1 MIKRQITINTIR
13 VMKKLFVTILM
24 LSLAHVCVLKA
35 ANTDI
40 TTLDNIVY
48 VEPFE
53 AEAGDQVYITF
64 KMKNTAPIRGLQF
77 DLYLPEGV
85 TLDKTSAALSSDRL
99 PSGDHH
105 AIEFTDNTDY
115 IQVLINSSYD
125 DVFVGEDGTLFTA
138 IIDIANTVSVG
149 DHPIY
154 LKAMKLSE
162 TDISKY
168 YTQENIESTL
178 TITGVSDGTVK
189 LNENSETLPI
199 AQSNV
204 SVKVIRTIKGGQWN
218 TICLPFE
225 IKKNDRA
232 AVFGGS
238 NPQVAKVSTVDV
250 ATSGDITI
258 NCELVSGKLSANTP
272 YLIMPEADVSE
283 LTASNVNIVVGSPAT
298 ELENDDED
306 VVGSFYGTLKAG
318 TVIPK
323 DNLFL
328 SNNKFYYS
336 TGTTTIKG
344 FRGYFYLQDF
354 STSSPAPK
362 LVING
367 EATNIDGLQIVDGD
381 GRIYN
386 LNGQHVENPT
396 KKGVYIQNGK
406 KVVIKK

>member
-1 MIKRQITINTIR
+1 
-13 VMKKLFVTILM
+13 MKKLFIILTACFA
-24 LSLAHVCVLKA
+24 SLGMMKA

-40 TTLDNIVY
+40 SALDNIIY
-48 VEPFE
+48 VEPFS
-53 AEAGDQVYITF
+53 AEANSQVYLSF
-64 KMKNTAPIRGLQF
+64 KMKNSETIRAFQF
-77 DLYLPEGV
+77 KISLPTGV
-85 TLDKTSAALSSDRL
+85 TIVNDSQVFTENRKADSD
-99 PSGDHH
+99 DHTLGI
-105 AIEFTDNTDY
+105 APQD
-115 IQVLINSSYD
+115 
-125 DVFVGEDGTLFTA
+125 DGTLLFLCGTQGLKPFKGNDGEVLRV
-138 IIDIANTVSVG
+138 IIDIPDGLADEDNPV
-149 DHPIY
+149 DYPII
-154 LKAMKLSE
+154 LTEMKLNGPDGSYTTTDPIE
-162 TDISKY
+162 T
-168 YTQENIESTL
+168 TL
-178 TITGVSDGTVK
+178 TITGTSDGTIK
-189 LNENSETLPI
+189 LNENSETPPI
-199 AQSNV
+199 AQSGVN
-204 SVKVIRTIKGGQWN
+204 VKVLRTIKGGQWN

-225 IKKNDRA
+225 IKKADRA

-406 KVVIKK
+406 KVVMKK

>member
-1 MIKRQITINTIR
+1 
-13 VMKKLFVTILM
+13 MKKLFVTILM

-40 TTLDNIVY
+40 TTLYNIVY

-105 AIEFTDNTDY
+105 AIEFTDNTDTDNTDY

-125 DVFVGEDGTLFTA
+125 EVFVGEDGTLFTA

-149 DHPIY
+149 DHPIN

-162 TDISKY
+162 TNINNF
-168 YTQENIESTL
+168 YTQDNIESTL
-178 TITGVSDGTVK
+178 TITGVSDGKVK

-199 AQSNV
+199 AQEGV
-204 SVKVIRTIKGGQWN
+204 DVKVTRTISANNWN
-218 TICLPFE
+218 TICLPFDMSE
-225 IKKNDRA
+225 AQVEA
-232 AVFGGS
+232 AFG
-238 NPQVAKVSTVDV
+238 
-250 ATSGDITI
+250 SGYELAEFDDYEVTGTQITI
-258 NCELVSGKLSANTP
+258 KFTSATPDKNGILLSANTP
-272 YLIMPEADVSE
+272 YIIKTESQISQFTVDEVDIDADEEEAISFNTKKLKD
-283 LTASNVNIVVGSPAT
+283 AT
-298 ELENDDED
+298 
-306 VVGSFYGTLKAG
+306 GIFYGTLKAG
-318 TVIPK
+318 TVIPS

-328 SNNKFYYS
+328 SNNKFWYS

-344 FRGYFYLQDF
+344 FRAYLWIDDF
-354 STSSPAPK
+354 KSSSPAPTF
-362 LVING
+362 VVNG
-367 EATNIDGLQIVDGD
+367 ETTRINELNIVDGD

-386 LNGQHVENPT
+386 LNGQHIENPT

-406 KVVIKK
+406 KVVMKK